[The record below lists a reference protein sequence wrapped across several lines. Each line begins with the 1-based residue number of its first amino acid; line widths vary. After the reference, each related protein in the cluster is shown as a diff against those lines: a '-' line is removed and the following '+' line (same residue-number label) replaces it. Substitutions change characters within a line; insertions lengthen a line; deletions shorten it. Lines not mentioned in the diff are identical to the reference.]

1 MRLIE
6 LIISVVLLTP
16 LAVLLD
22 SPRAAA
28 AVFELRPGVIVDT
41 GEREAYLMNPHGGI
55 EAIALTSG
63 KVLWSTTAAAKP
75 LFLLNRRL
83 LAQGE
88 SGGHVM
94 PIAMLDTK
102 RDGQVTFKTSLP
114 LPAGV
119 TPSIDQGLGSSFFT
133 RARIDDGIA
142 TIRWSFTETSVTG
155 IFQPGPPAERRQD
168 GGFRINLRTGRV
180 EALTAKLVKE
190 QTGPLDQSLPTR
202 LRAVEKTLQTRPRRA
217 GEFFFATQS
226 QAVGRIVLKR
236 WRADNGEELADVA
249 LPKGTIATSP
259 SADGLMVAA
268 IRPAG
273 ADAVGRQNYLWSIY
287 SLDSGSRV
295 GEIRMPTSAAPFFLW
310 HSALV
315 YESGPFA
322 LRSGD
327 KWLTEPL
334 NLRAV
339 DVTTGSQLWKRPL
352 RDTTYRSPTPPFTV
366 GRPGL
371 HFGFYAD

>member
-1 MRLIE
+1 VRLVRFV
-6 LIISVVLLTP
+6 ISVTLLTS

-28 AVFELRPGVIVDT
+28 AVFELRPGVIVDA
-41 GEREAYLMNPHGGI
+41 GHGEAYLMNPHGGI
-55 EAIALTSG
+55 EAIALTPG

-75 LFLLNRRL
+75 LFLFDGRL
-83 LAQGE
+83 LAQGD
-88 SGGHVM
+88 SAGHLM

-102 RDGQVTFKTSLP
+102 RDGQVTFKTSLA
-114 LPAGV
+114 LPAGA
-119 TPSIDQGLGSSFFT
+119 TPSIDQGLGTSFFT
-133 RARIDDGIA
+133 RARLDDGIA
-142 TIRWSFTETSVTG
+142 TIWWSFTESSVSG
-155 IFQPGPPAERRQD
+155 IFQPGPPPERTQD
-168 GGFRINLRTGRV
+168 GGFRINLKTGRV
-180 EALTAKLVKE
+180 EALTAQLVKQ

-202 LRAVEKTLQTRPRRA
+202 LRAVEKTLQTRPCRA

-226 QAVGRIVLKR
+226 QASGRIVLKR
-236 WRADNGEELADVA
+236 WLADNGEELADVA
-249 LPKGTIATSP
+249 LPKGTIVTSP

-287 SLDSGSRV
+287 SLDSEAKV
-295 GEIRMPTSAAPFFLW
+295 AEIRMPTSAAPFFLW

-322 LRSGD
+322 FRSGD

-334 NLRAV
+334 ELRAV
-339 DVTTGSQLWKRPL
+339 DVTTGSELWKRPL
-352 RDTTYRSPTPPFTV
+352 RDTTYRGPTPPV
-366 GRPGL
+366 P
-371 HFGFYAD
+371 